1 MGFRRLIS
9 DRTRTGLLTDDEVVS
24 APRTDPGSPVLG
36 PIDLH
41 TLTQRRRARRRVSTP
56 RLDPRPRPRRS
67 IGRSRDRFVAE
78 KTVREGNVRGRRS
91 ARDGRRVVRDEGDV
105 VRHARR
111 VRVEER
117 TGDVLRSRSERGDG
131 VRGVLGVRDVRGR
144 VRRGVSGDVR
154 WRDVERGNDV
164 RR

>member
-1 MGFRRLIS
+1 M
-9 DRTRTGLLTDDEVVS
+9 
-24 APRTDPGSPVLG
+24 
-36 PIDLH
+36 
-41 TLTQRRRARRRVSTP
+41 
-56 RLDPRPRPRRS
+56 
-67 IGRSRDRFVAE
+67 
-78 KTVREGNVRGRRS
+78 
-91 ARDGRRVVRDEGDV
+91 
-105 VRHARR
+105 RHARR